1 MLLVSSKDEGTL
13 KRRISEAFPPK
24 DFIKDVYTHMCDFLG
39 LGIGAGYDKVF
50 DFNLQLFCTTFKLPE
65 RQTYSALK
73 ILSACQYI
81 DYIDE
86 VDTLSRI
93 MILVEKR
100 ELYNV
105 EGMTPEMDNVLE
117 LILRNFAGVFSDY
130 IFIDEPTI
138 AFKHNIPVNKIY
150 ETLLFLSRKHIITY
164 IPRKRTAYIFFPYS
178 RMEPRHL
185 TIHKEAYE
193 VGKQR
198 LELRI
203 NSMIDYV
210 SNQTSCREAKILKYF
225 GEENTC
231 NCGHCDICVERKKA
245 SPSEK
250 ELADGILYMLSLKS
264 RTLKEITD
272 TLAFPAKDIA
282 GMVRFLLKEGKIT
295 YTDGLL
301 SIK

>member
-1 MLLVSSKDEGTL
+1 M
-13 KRRISEAFPPK
+13 R
-24 DFIKDVYTHMCDFLG
+24 FLG

-138 AFKHNIPVNKIY
+138 AYKHNIPVNKIY
-150 ETLLFLSRKHIITY
+150 ETLLF
-164 IPRKRTAYIFFPYS
+164 
-178 RMEPRHL
+178 
-185 TIHKEAYE
+185 
-193 VGKQR
+193 
-198 LELRI
+198 
-203 NSMIDYV
+203 
-210 SNQTSCREAKILKYF
+210 
-225 GEENTC
+225 
-231 NCGHCDICVERKKA
+231 
-245 SPSEK
+245 
-250 ELADGILYMLSLKS
+250 
-264 RTLKEITD
+264 
-272 TLAFPAKDIA
+272 
-282 GMVRFLLKEGKIT
+282 
-295 YTDGLL
+295 
-301 SIK
+301 

>member
-1 MLLVSSKDEGTL
+1 M
-13 KRRISEAFPPK
+13 R
-24 DFIKDVYTHMCDFLG
+24 FLG

-138 AFKHNIPVNKIY
+138 AYKHNIPVNKIY

-203 NSMIDYV
+203 NSMIDYA

>member
-1 MLLVSSKDEGTL
+1 M
-13 KRRISEAFPPK
+13 
-24 DFIKDVYTHMCDFLG
+24 
-39 LGIGAGYDKVF
+39 
-50 DFNLQLFCTTFKLPE
+50 
-65 RQTYSALK
+65 
-73 ILSACQYI
+73 
-81 DYIDE
+81 
-86 VDTLSRI
+86 
-93 MILVEKR
+93 
-100 ELYNV
+100 
-105 EGMTPEMDNVLE
+105 LE

-138 AFKHNIPVNKIY
+138 AYKHNIPVNKIY

-250 ELADGILYMLSLKS
+250 ELADGILYMLSLKKPHIERNHRHIGFS
-264 RTLKEITD
+264 RQRYCRNGTVPIKGRQDYLYRRA
-272 TLAFPAKDIA
+272 AFNQVSHTSTIQYILPPNPTAYRQVS
-282 GMVRFLLKEGKIT
+282 GT
-295 YTDGLL
+295 H
-301 SIK
+301 